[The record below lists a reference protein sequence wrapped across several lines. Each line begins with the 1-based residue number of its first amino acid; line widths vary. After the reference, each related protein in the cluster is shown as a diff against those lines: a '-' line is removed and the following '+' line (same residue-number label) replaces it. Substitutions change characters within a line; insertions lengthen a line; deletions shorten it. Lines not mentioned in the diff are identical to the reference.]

1 MEAFLR
7 SVSSGTSE
15 EAINSL
21 LQALTSEK
29 VFLPEILF
37 IAFSDANACQ
47 NFVSK
52 YTLPMD
58 AEILLSVAVASCSG
72 LSNAFA
78 QNALDDTK
86 RRLAE
91 QPSVLATPKPGAN
104 SAKVQKLEKAH
115 NRLAL
120 GQAPPA
126 KFGLEF
132 IKPTSLK
139 EINERRTEKV
149 TKACNELFHMVG
161 NFSPRYSKVC
171 RQDLSEEVRNQFM
184 EAMVDSYFATA
195 KPPTV
200 AGYCR
205 SCLGFLEWLKPVCSL
220 DEVSPFEIMA
230 FLRDS
235 RPKGVHVPG
244 QKRCAL
250 MWFESVF
257 DLRLYTKDRL
267 VMAQCASKRS
277 SVPRDSP
284 IKAQCPSVDLIITLE
299 QYVGNQ
305 FEPPVPRI
313 IAGLL
318 LAMTH
323 GVLRWS
329 DIQRSLSLELG
340 RDMLTAKATMKRKD
354 ILTPWVAARRGFSG
368 TDWAES
374 WLCLLAAFGMPGPDF
389 VLLEPTGLESFAQK
403 PATYFKVIIYMRICI
418 IRCGMS
424 ASEAVLFTL
433 HGWRQ
438 LMPTMANQLGLP
450 ELEQEAIGHWRKGS
464 AMPQHYDALHCSLE
478 TRAKDRIL
486 TAMKGGFRPGKKG
499 EFFADIST
507 FTPPPKDFS
516 PKKAKPEARLTNP
529 VSIKPVVE
537 YVDTA
542 PLSGRIGTSFR
553 LVRNTDNQKLHVHS
567 IGNVTVSGDWA
578 CGCPETP
585 SVNADFCGPLG
596 SVDLVKDFE
605 NVCSRCFSEKMT
617 ARFSSVVKVP
627 CHSYLKDRVFGPAA
641 DSSSDEGSDIATPVS
656 TDNEGDGS

>member
-15 EAINSL
+15 DDLNCL

-29 VFLPEILF
+29 VFKPEILS
-37 IAFSDANACQ
+37 IAFTDAASCQ
-47 NFVSK
+47 NFALK
-52 YTLPMD
+52 YGLPTD
-58 AEILLSVAVASCSG
+58 AEILLSVAVASGSV

-78 QNALDDTK
+78 QNALDETK
-86 RRLAE
+86 RQLTE
-91 QPSVLATPKPGAN
+91 QPAVLATPKPGID
-104 SAKVQKLEKAH
+104 SAKVQKLTKAH
-115 NRLAL
+115 QRLTL
-120 GQAPPA
+120 GQPPPV

-132 IKPTSLK
+132 IQPTSLR

-149 TKACNELFHMVG
+149 VRACHELFHMVG
-161 NFSPRYSKVC
+161 SFSPRYSKVC
-171 RQDLSEEVRNQFM
+171 RKDLSEEVRKQFM
-184 EAMVDSYFATA
+184 EAMVDTYFATA

-205 SCLGFLEWLKPVCSL
+205 SCVGFLEWLKPVCPL
-220 DEVSPFEIMA
+220 DEVSSFEVMA

-244 QKRCAL
+244 LKRCAL
-250 MWFESVF
+250 MWFEGVF

-267 VMAQCASKRS
+267 VMAQVASKRS

-299 QYVGNQ
+299 QYVGNR

-329 DIQRSLSLELG
+329 DIQRSLNLELG

-354 ILTPWVAARRGFSG
+354 VLTPWVAARRGFSG

-403 PATYFKVIIYMRICI
+403 PASYSKVIIHMRVCL
-418 IRCGMS
+418 IRCGLS
-424 ASEAVLFTL
+424 ASEAIMFTL

-486 TAMKGGFRPGKKG
+486 TAMAGGFRPGKKG

-507 FTPPPKDFS
+507 FTPPPRDFS
-516 PKKAKPEARLTNP
+516 PKKAKPGPRLTNP
-529 VSIKPVVE
+529 ASIKPAVE

-542 PLSGRIGTSFR
+542 PMSGRIGTSFR
-553 LVRNTDNQKLHVHS
+553 LVRNKDNQKLHVHS

-578 CGCPETP
+578 CGCPENP

-596 SVDLVKDFE
+596 SVDLAKDAD
-605 NVCSRCFSEKMT
+605 NVCPKCFSDKMT
-617 ARFSSVVKVP
+617 VRFASVAKVL
-627 CHSYLKDRVFGPAA
+627 CYSDLMDKVHGPAA
-641 DSSSDEGSDIATPVS
+641 DSSSDMGSDIATPVS